1 MRKTTSANAGNG
13 FVNKYLYYLS
23 SIFNLLTGIKNW
35 PLVVRVFLKTAP
47 PSPYLIELRKS
58 GLKLKARGIMDIWS
72 IKETFLDRFYERF
85 GVRIEDGWTVVDI
98 GGGIGDYTLF
108 AAAANPHGK
117 VFAFE
122 PFPESFALLQ
132 QNLAANGVT
141 ANSVAN
147 VQAFPEA
154 IWSQAGALK
163 IDSTLGEPGQ
173 FISRNADDPGGAPT
187 AGGSFT
193 QVPSISMAD
202 AFARLDITRCDLMK
216 LDCEGAEYPIL
227 FNTPEDVLGRVQRI
241 VMEYHDSLTQYT
253 HRDMQEF
260 LASKGYSVRVV
271 QNFVHKDLG
280 YLYAWRT

>member
-1 MRKTTSANAGNG
+1 LQGCG

-23 SIFNLLTGIKNW
+23 SIYNLLTGVKNW

-47 PSPYLIELRKS
+47 PPPYLIELRKS

-85 GVRIEDGWTVVDI
+85 GTRIEDGWTIVDI

-108 AAAANPHGK
+108 ATAATPHGK

-132 QNLAANGVT
+132 QNLAANGGAV
-141 ANSVAN
+141 N
-147 VQAFPEA
+147 VQAFAEA

-163 IDSTLGEPGQ
+163 IDGTLGEPGQ
-173 FISRNADDPGGAPT
+173 FISRSADDPGGSPT
-187 AGGSFT
+187 TGGLPTKGEAYT

-202 AFARLDITRCDLMK
+202 AFARLGIDRCDLMK
-216 LDCEGAEYPIL
+216 IDCEGAEYPIL

-260 LASKGYSVRVV
+260 LASKGYAVRVV
-271 QNFVHKDLG
+271 QNYVHPDLG
-280 YLYAWRT
+280 YLYAWRV

>member
-1 MRKTTSANAGNG
+1 
-13 FVNKYLYYLS
+13 VNKYLYYLS

-35 PLVVRVFLKTAP
+35 PLVVRLFLKIAP

-58 GLKLKARGIMDIWS
+58 GLKFKARGIMDVWS

-85 GVRIEDGWTVVDI
+85 GARIEDGWTIVDI

-108 AAAANPHGK
+108 AAVANPHGK

-132 QNLAANGVT
+132 QNQAAN
-141 ANSVAN
+141 NVAN

-154 IWSQAGALK
+154 IWSQAGAVK

-173 FISRNADDPGGAPT
+173 FISRTTEDAGGTPT
-187 AGGSFT
+187 SGGSFA

-202 AFARLDITRCDLMK
+202 AFARMEIAHCDLMK
-216 LDCEGAEYPIL
+216 IDCEGAEYPIL
-227 FNTPEDVLGRVQRI
+227 FNTPEDVLERVQRI

-271 QNFVHKDLG
+271 QNYVHPDLG
-280 YLYAWRT
+280 YLYAVRE